1 MALKRLN
8 RIVQLSHTVSR
19 TRPLHGSGCGLQL
32 GAATQ
37 TEAPMESPRAVFRT
51 SESEPASHGEQHI
64 GQFYTIPP
72 SQVKTIFPHGLP
84 YRFQQQIK
92 TFNEACLMVRK
103 PALELIGYL
112 KKADPAHPS
121 VRYVLYG
128 ERGTGKS
135 LSLCHALH
143 HCSLQDWLI
152 LHVPDAHLWVKNCK
166 ELMSSSYHRARFD
179 QPIEA
184 SVWLKNFRVTNERF
198 LKQIKTSQKYVWSK
212 REFTDEG
219 RPLGEIVDQGVTR
232 VKNASDAVG
241 VVLKEL
247 KAQARPGSYR
257 LVVGVDGVNA
267 LWGRTTLRKE
277 DRSLIDPS
285 ELTLVHNLRKMMKND
300 WCGGAVIATVT
311 QTGSVFTPSSAYLP
325 QELLGKEGFDF
336 LDPFLP
342 VLVPA
347 YSEKEFES
355 SYQYYRD
362 RRWIQHHTG
371 TLHQVHCPQHTQV
384 QTIFPSL
391 PVQST
396 PVLLSFSELIH

>member
-1 MALKRLN
+1 
-8 RIVQLSHTVSR
+8 
-19 TRPLHGSGCGLQL
+19 
-32 GAATQ
+32 
-37 TEAPMESPRAVFRT
+37 MESPRAVFRT

-72 SQVKTIFPHGLP
+72 SQASHREQHIGQFYTIPP
-84 YRFQQQIK
+84 SQIK

-112 KKADPAHPS
+112 KKANPAHPSVRYIKTFNEACLMVRKPALELIGYLKKANPAHPS

-166 ELMSSSYHRARFD
+166 ELMASSYHRARFD

-247 KAQARPGSYR
+247 KTQARPGSYR

-277 DRSLIDPS
+277 DRSLRKDSYSILVIVVGYLHYGWRKDSYCTAASPS
-285 ELTLVHNLRKMMKND
+285 PGFTTSL
-300 WCGGAVIATVT
+300 ISP
-311 QTGSVFTPSSAYLP
+311 SVSCMSRSVSRMSPSVSRMSPSVSCKSPSVSCMSPSVSRLP
-325 QELLGKEGFDF
+325 
-336 LDPFLP
+336 P
-342 VLVPA
+342 
-347 YSEKEFES
+347 
-355 SYQYYRD
+355 
-362 RRWIQHHTG
+362 
-371 TLHQVHCPQHTQV
+371 
-384 QTIFPSL
+384 
-391 PVQST
+391 
-396 PVLLSFSELIH
+396 